1 MKSKIILSLAAIMS
15 VGLASCDET
24 ARLAT
29 SLEGNWTGTPTAAN
43 NKSKILDRMSSI
55 NQDGPEIQTITPT
68 LSIIKDPGV
77 SGGSMKYSAIYTVS
91 QNVTTVAT
99 DVPFSVT
106 ANVTANANA
115 SWTAYDDDE
124 INVSIDPASVK
135 INVDPASVRLEYTVL
150 TDKPASSLDS
160 IKTHMMSNIEKMFTA
175 AVSTKLLSINEFEDI
190 KVKGPSMTLEIGYD
204 DFNFIKK

>member
-1 MKSKIILSLAAIMS
+1 MKSKIVLSLATIMS
-15 VGLASCDET
+15 IGLASCDET

-29 SLEGNWTGTPTAAN
+29 SLEGTWTGTPTTTD
-43 NKSKILDRMSSI
+43 NKSKILDHMSSI
-55 NQDGPEIQTITPT
+55 NQDCPEIQTITPA
-68 LSIIKDPGV
+68 LSFIKDPGV

-106 ANVTANANA
+106 AEVSADANA

-124 INVSIDPASVK
+124 ITVSIDPASIK
-135 INVDPASVRLEYTVL
+135 IKVDPASVRLEYTVL
-150 TDKPASSLDS
+150 TDKPASQLDS
-160 IKTHMMSNIEKMFTA
+160 LKTHMMPNIEKMFIA
-175 AVSTKLLSINEFEDI
+175 AVSNKILSINEFEDI